1 MVPFCTTLPSLIVSL
16 SVVSKM
22 VLNFRLQHAQLLT
35 QIFLMARED
44 DSLSKEAQLTRDYV
58 NELQG
63 FHDRASNAQLIRG
76 LGDGMVHASAFTFPG
91 LEQAVE

>member
-1 MVPFCTTLPSLIVSL
+1 MQEDYNYTVS
-16 SVVSKM
+16 
-22 VLNFRLQHAQLLT
+22 FLQHAQLLT

-58 NELQG
+58 NELKG
-63 FHDRASNAQLIRG
+63 FHDRASNAELIRG
-76 LGDGMVHASAFTFPG
+76 LGDGMVHASAFSFPG